1 MTQDVYPGFWISD
14 ISSPFL
20 SILDPESKV
29 IKCKKIL
36 DPEYGKI
43 FLDPI
48 QLSIP
53 VRDQI

>member
-1 MTQDVYPGFWISD
+1 MTQDVYPEFWISD
-14 ISSPFL
+14 IRSPFL

-43 FLDPI
+43 ILDPI
-48 QLSIP
+48 QFSIR
-53 VRDQI
+53 VREQI

>member
-14 ISSPFL
+14 IRSPFL

-36 DPEYGKI
+36 DSEYGKI
-43 FLDPI
+43 FLDPF
-48 QLSIP
+48 QFSIR

>member
-14 ISSPFL
+14 IRSPFL
-20 SILDPESKV
+20 SILDLESKV

-48 QLSIP
+48 QFSISGH
-53 VRDQI
+53 QI